1 VIDVHHTSGN
11 GLDEREDQLLV
22 VEIVLDVALL
32 RLKDC

>member
-1 VIDVHHTSGN
+1 VVDVHHTSGN
-11 GLDEREDQLLV
+11 GFVEREDELLI